1 MIRNNWLLLK
11 DRLISDVYRGLFMI
25 RSFRNVLNVRR
36 DLGVRLVR
44 RLGVWGLGV
53 GLIGIISDLF
63 VVFFL

>member
-25 RSFRNVLNVRR
+25 QSFRNVLNVRR

-63 VVFFL
+63 VVVFL

>member
-1 MIRNNWLLLK
+1 
-11 DRLISDVYRGLFMI
+11 MI